1 MGLRV
6 AFLTAAAWPALYED
20 DRLAAAALTAHGVTV
35 TPVVWTE
42 TSEAALER
50 FDAVVMRSPW
60 DWYRRRDEFR
70 AFLSLLRRVRTR
82 VFNPPALMVELADK
96 AVLPRLATER
106 GVRVVPTEVLAP
118 DELSRVPA
126 LLEARG
132 WRRAVLKPAFT
143 ANAYGAR
150 RFDAADVAR
159 AVAEASQVDA
169 GGPWLLQP
177 YVEAIADGELS
188 FVFFDGVFS
197 HAVRKRP
204 KAGDWRVQ
212 HEHGGEARPYAA
224 SAADITEATELLA
237 RAAPGT
243 LYARVDAVPYEGALH
258 LMELEVVEPELFF
271 RFEPGAAE
279 RFAAALLARLLPLP
293 HRASGPG

>member
-1 MGLRV
+1 MALQV

-20 DRLAAAALTAHGVTV
+20 DRLAADALAAHGVTV

-42 TSEAALER
+42 TNDAALAQ

-82 VFNPPALMVELADK
+82 VFNPPEVMVEFADK

-118 DELSRVPA
+118 DELSRVPG

-132 WRRAVLKPAFT
+132 WARAVLKPAFT

-150 RFDAADVAR
+150 RFEATDVDR
-159 AVAEASQVDA
+159 VVAEAVHVDA

-177 YVEAIADGELS
+177 YVEAIADGEKS
-188 FVFFDGVFS
+188 FVFFDGAFS
-197 HAVRKRP
+197 HAVLKRP

-212 HEHGGEARPYAA
+212 HEHGGEAQPYAA
-224 SAADITEATELLA
+224 SAAEVTEATELL
-237 RAAPGT
+237 RRSAPGT

-271 RFEPGAAE
+271 RFEPSAAE
-279 RFAAALLARLLPLP
+279 RFAAALLAHL
-293 HRASGPG
+293 H